1 MNADERE
8 RLARVEQKMADT
20 IEDVREMKSDVKQ
33 ILTTLNQAKGGWKGI
48 MWVAGI
54 SGSAGAAVAALAAF
68 VGAAPLK

>member
-20 IEDVREMKSDVKQ
+20 IEDVREMKADVKQ

-54 SGSAGAAVAALAAF
+54 SGTAGAAVAAIAGF
-68 VGAAPLK
+68 IGAAPLK